1 MTSSGF
7 YVADAEAGRIAEP
20 PGRSFDREATSV
32 MPDVT
37 KNPSFA
43 GGMVSTAADYVRF
56 SQMLLN
62 GGELDGIRLL
72 SPRTVAFM
80 TADHLPPGTPMV
92 LAGSLVRSSRT
103 SRTAR
108 APVLALR
115 SESRPSDAG
124 IFQPWA
130 NCGHCVLKHSPI

>member
-56 SQMLLN
+56 SQRLLN
-62 GGELDGIRLL
+62 VVNSMAFVCYLL
-72 SPRTVAFM
+72 EPSP
-80 TADHLPPGTPMV
+80 
-92 LAGSLVRSSRT
+92 S
-103 SRTAR
+103 
-108 APVLALR
+108 
-115 SESRPSDAG
+115 
-124 IFQPWA
+124 
-130 NCGHCVLKHSPI
+130 